1 MKSCGRFNVYL
12 RLLNLLGGGVFN
24 DQGNILGCY
33 RGRES
38 ALPTTGDAIAPLFEA
53 SRANERLLI
62 AEAIVALPLLWNM
75 IQYEPISMPLWYIL
89 YDYDSSKAAP
99 AVHPTSP

>member
-1 MKSCGRFNVYL
+1 M
-12 RLLNLLGGGVFN
+12 
-24 DQGNILGCY
+24 GCY

-62 AEAIVALPLLWNM
+62 TGVANVVALVLLTF
-75 IQYEPISMPLWYIL
+75 YKLSLL
-89 YDYDSSKAAP
+89 
-99 AVHPTSP
+99 